1 MSKKKL
7 DPKAVEEFLILNP
20 DFLSQNSKILNSIE
34 IVHETGGAVSLI
46 QKQVEVLR
54 KNYESTSGNLLQLI
68 DIAKANEEIFDKT
81 KQLLL
86 SLIIC
91 RNLSDIISTTES
103 SFVKEFGADSC
114 KLLFFKEN
122 ANLPKGRILNPKEAH
137 KFIGKKYDATNVY
150 CGSLDDRESSYIFDK
165 KTKILD
171 CVLVPIKNIDC
182 PGVLALGS
190 KAAETYSD
198 KKDTFFLEFIAEA
211 LSSLIERNNY

>member
-46 QKQVEVLR
+46 QKQVELLR

-122 ANLPKGRILNPKEAH
+122 ANLPKGRILGSFLIVMVPVPMSGL
-137 KFIGKKYDATNVY
+137 FLIIVTNLN
-150 CGSLDDRESSYIFDK
+150 SLNLFPPFP
-165 KTKILD
+165 IL
-171 CVLVPIKNIDC
+171 
-182 PGVLALGS
+182 S
-190 KAAETYSD
+190 
-198 KKDTFFLEFIAEA
+198 
-211 LSSLIERNNY
+211 

>member
-1 MSKKKL
+1 M
-7 DPKAVEEFLILNP
+7 
-20 DFLSQNSKILNSIE
+20 
-34 IVHETGGAVSLI
+34 
-46 QKQVEVLR
+46 
-54 KNYESTSGNLLQLI
+54 
-68 DIAKANEEIFDKT
+68 
-81 KQLLL
+81 L

-190 KAAETYSD
+190 KSAETYSD
-198 KKDTFFLEFIAEA
+198 KKDTLCLEFIAEA

>member
-46 QKQVEVLR
+46 QKQVELLR

-91 RNLSDIISTTES
+91 RNLSDIISDFVTKVKLGRGKYLEKFNMRQHQVIARHRAS
-103 SFVKEFGADSC
+103 RHSFSG
-114 KLLFFKEN
+114 
-122 ANLPKGRILNPKEAH
+122 
-137 KFIGKKYDATNVY
+137 
-150 CGSLDDRESSYIFDK
+150 
-165 KTKILD
+165 
-171 CVLVPIKNIDC
+171 
-182 PGVLALGS
+182 
-190 KAAETYSD
+190 
-198 KKDTFFLEFIAEA
+198 
-211 LSSLIERNNY
+211 